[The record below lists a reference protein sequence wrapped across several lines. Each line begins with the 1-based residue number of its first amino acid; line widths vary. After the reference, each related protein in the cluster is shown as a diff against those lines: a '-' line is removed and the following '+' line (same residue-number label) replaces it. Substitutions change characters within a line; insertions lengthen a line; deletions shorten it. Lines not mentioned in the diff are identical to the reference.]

1 MIIPRNRSKP
11 LTEVI
16 APPVEPIPV
25 NLPEGDDAPIP
36 ATVVV
41 NQGEPDIDEL

>member
-1 MIIPRNRSKP
+1 MVIPRNKSKP

-16 APPVEPIPV
+16 APPVEPEV
-25 NLPEGDDAPIP
+25 VP

-41 NQGEPDIDEL
+41 NQAEEEESELDEL